1 MQSFSHTRCFL
12 CWLVWDERVSGRGLG
27 LRPSQGSVWWGF
39 ALGGRDE
46 MDGWMASH
54 PVEAEPSLGLLC
66 LLIMTDGEL

>member
-1 MQSFSHTRCFL
+1 
-12 CWLVWDERVSGRGLG
+12 
-27 LRPSQGSVWWGF
+27 
-39 ALGGRDE
+39 